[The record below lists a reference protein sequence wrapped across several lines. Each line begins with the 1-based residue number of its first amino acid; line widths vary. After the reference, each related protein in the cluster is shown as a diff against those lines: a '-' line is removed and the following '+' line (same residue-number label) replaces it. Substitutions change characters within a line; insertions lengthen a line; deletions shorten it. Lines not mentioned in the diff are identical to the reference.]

1 MTEWL
6 KSPDIFER
14 QIGRPFP
21 AEVRET
27 FQQREKSLLKFQ
39 FGPAVVL
46 VRILGTGR
54 SNAVTSSRADLLAR
68 ARLQSASV
76 SFSGWNAR
84 IH

>member
-1 MTEWL
+1 
-6 KSPDIFER
+6 
-14 QIGRPFP
+14 
-21 AEVRET
+21 
-27 FQQREKSLLKFQ
+27 LKFQ

-46 VRILGTGR
+46 VRILSTGR

-76 SFSGWNAR
+76 SFSSWNAR